1 MLPEHLSECFSK
13 TLPNAPEQPSKCFAN
28 TSLTSPNRGVRGQF
42 RGTFKE
48 DLERRSRRIQWVVRE
63 AYEVAFEELLEVLEE
78 HSKGAFG
85 GLFEKFE
92 VASVGEARQSG
103 KALSKDA
110 TADDSTATR

>member
-1 MLPEHLSECFSK
+1 M
-13 TLPNAPEQPSKCFAN
+13 
-28 TSLTSPNRGVRGQF
+28 F
-42 RGTFKE
+42 REYWKGIWG
-48 DLERRSRRIQWVVRE
+48 RVQ
-63 AYEVAFEELLEVLEE
+63 EVAGWVFEELLEVLEE